1 MPPYISNIGEMIE
14 WAYNRQHYVPFLKGY
29 FAKTGNVAGHSGAIN
44 PTYGAVVYDHVNRE
58 ANAHAIFKKE
68 MWERSGFRVLTTNPT
83 TKGYGGADPGSIGTV
98 VDLSPAELSTIPGFL
113 HTPFDL
119 TLDAGFRSQHD
130 DGLDLWSWKKA
141 AERNVHVQLLNEEL
155 LKDAETEAANG
166 GGNTTDAKN
175 DATGTAT
182 GKGLETI
189 DRLISSDAEEDA
201 VGGANSGWY
210 DVYEGAID
218 RDSGTTYD
226 SHVLRPDGSK
236 LTFGTDLPFQIKALD
251 KAINF
256 TEDDGAIASAQVWLT
271 GRDTRQAVYDELK
284 AAGRFELTQVQAKLD
299 YQGLSQTA
307 LHPGRDISFTTRA
320 YQFRPFVVDK
330 NVAVDGIDRIYLP
343 DMRNIHIRV
352 GFPTLYVEVDNPVI
366 RQKFDTQAIF
376 LTCEQ
381 IYQTR
386 FNTSAKIRSIS
397 A

>member
-1 MPPYISNIGEMIE
+1 MPPLITNIGEMVE
-14 WAYNRQHYVPFLKGY
+14 WAYNQQHYVPFLKGY

-58 ANAHAIFKKE
+58 ANGHAIFKKE
-68 MWERSGFRVLTTNPT
+68 MWERSGFRVLTTNPP
-83 TKGYGGADPGSIGTV
+83 TKGYGGADPGSIGAV
-98 VDLSPAELSTIPGFL
+98 VDLSPDELSTIPGFL

-141 AERNVHVQLLNEEL
+141 AERDVHVQLLNEEL
-155 LKDAETEAANG
+155 LKNAESESVTLDTN
-166 GGNTTDAKN
+166 NTTDAKN
-175 DATGTAT
+175 DANGT
-182 GKGLETI
+182 GKGMETI
-189 DRLISSDAEEDA
+189 DRLYSSDAEEDA
-201 VGGANSGWY
+201 IAAVGTGHF

-218 RDSGTTYD
+218 RDSATTYD
-226 SHVLRPDGSK
+226 AHVIRPDGSK
-236 LTFGTDLPFQIKALD
+236 LTFGTDLPFQTKALD

-256 TEDDGAIASAQVWLT
+256 TEDDGGVASAQVWLT

-284 AAGRFELTQVQAKLD
+284 AHGRFDLSQVQAKLD

-307 LHPGRDISFTTRA
+307 LHPGRDISYTTRA
-320 YQFRPFVVDK
+320 YQMRPFVVDK

-381 IYQTR
+381 IYVTR